1 MPVIYLR
8 NSQGGCKV
16 AICDQEAEED
26 EKNGWTRYNVGTLL
40 TPASAAPVVEY
51 VEDVQELRDL
61 WEVKFGKK
69 PHHKK
74 SAETLRKELGDGNST
89 NPD

>member
-1 MPVIYLR
+1 MAVIYLR
-8 NSQGGCKV
+8 NSQGGHKV
-16 AICDQEAEED
+16 AILEEEAKYDEEH
-26 EKNGWTRYNVGTLL
+26 GWTRYNVGTLL
-40 TPASAAPVVEY
+40 TPASAAPVTEY

-61 WEVKFGKK
+61 WEKKYGKK

-74 SAETLRKELGDGNST
+74 SADTLRKELGDGNST